1 MSIKNKHY
9 ESKTVNK
16 IRIKKGDKV
25 IVLVGKHKGK
35 TGTVIATHPTTNKVT
50 VENINMAKRHRKPT
64 EAKPQGGIFDIT
76 RPLPVSN
83 VAILEPTSKKPSKIG
98 YKLDKSGNKVRV
110 YKRSGKEI
118 K

>member
-1 MSIKNKHY
+1 
-9 ESKTVNK
+9 
-16 IRIKKGDKV
+16 
-25 IVLVGKHKGK
+25 
-35 TGTVIATHPTTNKVT
+35 
-50 VENINMAKRHRKPT
+50 MAKRHRKPT

-83 VAILEPTSKKPSKIG
+83 VAILEPTSKIPSKIG